1 MILLWYSGLKIM
13 MVSFSRATIDTGLTF
28 ILTNNIKMA
37 NITKSYITNTGI
49 PSRNGILSN

>member
-28 ILTNNIKMA
+28 ILTNNIKWQTSQKA
-37 NITKSYITNTGI
+37 T
-49 PSRNGILSN
+49 